1 MSYQSPYEN
10 LGVSKDASFD
20 EIQNARNR
28 LLEQYGSDNR
38 IREIVEAA
46 YDAILMERLRMRQE
60 GKIKVPEGVR
70 FPEMRMPSPQK
81 QVVNPSAYSPSW
93 LQRFWDQP
101 SVSDIL
107 WPAGSYLGLISI
119 SMFVD
124 YNTAQVLQLT
134 LLVGLVL
141 SIYFI
146 NRKENKFLRAVL
158 LTLVTLVLGLM
169 MGGLIAGG
177 IPLDSLSILGKSI
190 SPNQFSAVLTF
201 ILMWFVSSFLR

>member
-1 MSYQSPYEN
+1 MSDQSPYEN

-46 YDAILMERLRMRQE
+46 YDSILMERLRMRQE
-60 GKIKVPEGVR
+60 GKIKVPEGIR

-81 QVVNPSAYSPSW
+81 QVVNPSGYSPSW

-101 SVSDIL
+101 SVPDIL
-107 WPAGSYLGLISI
+107 WPAGCYLGLISI
-119 SMFVD
+119 SLFVD

-134 LLVGLVL
+134 LLAGLVL
-141 SIYFI
+141 SIYFL

-158 LTLVTLVLGLM
+158 LTLVTLVVGLI

-177 IPLDSLSILGKSI
+177 IPLDSLSI